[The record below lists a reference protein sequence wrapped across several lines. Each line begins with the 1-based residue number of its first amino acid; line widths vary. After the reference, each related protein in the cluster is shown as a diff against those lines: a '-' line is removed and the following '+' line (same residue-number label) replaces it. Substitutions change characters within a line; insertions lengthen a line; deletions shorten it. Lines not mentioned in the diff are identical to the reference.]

1 MLATELAL
9 KNIPVRV
16 NSIAPGVY
24 ESEMTF
30 DTISGREEM
39 AKVAQS
45 LLPVPAGRP
54 GTYVYPR
61 CADPC
66 VHLTRILKAWRDCW
80 YSYLSIIP
88 CGVLYQWPRDCRR
101 WKLHWCQSVYGL
113 MFYDDFFSL
122 VGRGLYLLRING

>member
-30 DTISGREEM
+30 DTISGREEV

-54 GTYVYPR
+54 GTYVYPPLCR
-61 CADPC
+61 SLRPSDPNSQGLARLL
-66 VHLTRILKAWRDCW
+66 VQ
-80 YSYLSIIP
+80 LSIYRPLRGAIP
-88 CGVLYQWPRDCRR
+88 MAKRL
-101 WKLHWCQSVYGL
+101 S
-113 MFYDDFFSL
+113 
-122 VGRGLYLLRING
+122 